1 MEKFYLDTLEQ
12 KYPGISEK
20 EGWIDLHLKRGTKE
34 IDDQYF
40 KIEIIKFGMEEKDAN
55 DYIQFLNEFNDSVE
69 DFLDGANLFEMLE
82 IRMKYEGFLE
92 KEDEL
97 KKFIISGKIDET
109 KKILNDTFQMSVEE
123 IEIIIESLKFEIQN
137 DI

>member
-20 EGWIDLHLKRGTKE
+20 EGWIDLHFKRGTKE

-40 KIEIIKFGMEEKDAN
+40 KIEIIKFGMEDKDAN

-82 IRMKYEGFLE
+82 IRMKYEGFSD

-97 KKFIISGKIDET
+97 KKLIMIIRNHASMDK
-109 KKILNDTFQMSVEE
+109 
-123 IEIIIESLKFEIQN
+123 
-137 DI
+137 